1 MPRLNLLLLALLV
14 ACALGVITAQHQ
26 ARRLFIALEDEQAV
40 AKKIAEE
47 WTQLQL
53 ELGTWATHKRV
64 ESIASRSLEMRLPDA
79 SSTVI
84 VHAGPTKHAAAPNEG
99 AR

>member
-1 MPRLNLLLLALLV
+1 MVRVNLLLLALVV

-26 ARRLFIALEDEQAV
+26 ARRLFVALEDEQAA

-64 ESIASRSLEMRLPDA
+64 EAIASRSLEMRLPDA
-79 SSTVI
+79 ASTVI
-84 VHAGPTKHAAAPNEG
+84 VHAAPAKHAAAPAAEP
-99 AR
+99 R

>member
-1 MPRLNLLLLALLV
+1 MSKVNVLLLVLVV

-26 ARRLFIALEDEQAV
+26 ARKRFIELEGEQESAR
-40 AKKIAEE
+40 KLEEE

-53 ELGTWATHKRV
+53 EQSTWGTHKRV
-64 ESIASRSLEMRLPDA
+64 EAVAARQLGMRLPGPE
-79 SSTVI
+79 STVI
-84 VHAGPTKHAAAPNEG
+84 LRLE